1 MDTRPKIEPPKRRRV
16 LSVTF
21 NEDKSCFAIGL
32 ETGFMV
38 LRTEQGTSMLK
49 KELAGGIGLAQ
60 MMGVSNIIAL
70 VGGGRRPKFTT
81 HKVILWDE
89 AKQKASTEIN
99 AVSSIRAVKLAM
111 GKVVIALQHS
121 VRIFKVRS
129 GELLMAYETADN
141 LGGLVCLSQKHI
153 AFPGRTP
160 GQIQIVELTTGNVS
174 IIPAH
179 DTPLRALA
187 FSSDGQLLASASD
200 KGTIIRVYSTHNC
213 AMVCEVRRGMD
224 QATIYD
230 LCFSPSGTL
239 LASTSDKGT
248 LHIFDIPH
256 PGARSD
262 FSPVSP
268 IIAPPVA
275 HNHPGS
281 AGGAGQ
287 SNGNDGKGKWGW
299 LSQVPGLPR
308 VFSDTYSFTSIP
320 FSTDEP
326 TDSVAAMSDGAA
338 LGTTKP
344 QKGLI
349 GWYDEE
355 NLVVVGA
362 GLDARWEKFQMARD
376 DTGKRFVGR
385 VGFKHYYIE
394 P

>member
-1 MDTRPKIEPPKRRRV
+1 MDTRPKIEPAKPKRV

-21 NEDKSCFAIGL
+21 NEDKSCFAVGL

-49 KELAGGIGLAQ
+49 KDLAAGIGLAQ
-60 MMGVSNIIAL
+60 MMGVSNVIAI
-70 VGGGRRPKFTT
+70 VGGGRRPKFAS

-89 AKQKASTEIN
+89 AKQRASIEIN
-99 AVSSIRAVKLAM
+99 AVSSIRAVKVAV
-111 GKVVIALQHS
+111 GKVVIALQNS
-121 VRIFKVRS
+121 VRIYKLRT
-129 GELLMAYETADN
+129 GDLLMAYETADN
-141 LGGLVCLSQKHI
+141 LNGLVCLSQKQV

-160 GQIQIVELTTGNVS
+160 GQIQIVELSTGNVS

-179 DTPLRALA
+179 DTPLRALS
-187 FSSDGQLLASASD
+187 FSPDGQLLASASD
-200 KGTIIRVYSTHNC
+200 KGTIIRVYSTYNC
-213 AMVCEVRRGMD
+213 ALVCEVRRGMD
-224 QATIYD
+224 HATIYD

-248 LHIFDIPH
+248 LHIFDVPH
-256 PGARSD
+256 PGAKSD
-262 FSPVSP
+262 FAPLSP
-268 IIAPPVA
+268 ITAPTMSGSR
-275 HNHPGS
+275 PGS
-281 AGGAGQ
+281 SGGAGQ

-326 TDSVAAMSDGAA
+326 AGNFAAAADGAT
-338 LGTTKP
+338 LGTTKA

-355 NLVVVGA
+355 SLVVVGA

-385 VGFKHYYIE
+385 VGFKHYYNE